1 MGSRDI
7 VFGII
12 NILFKMLA
20 NGTPRQFYKAGNS
33 HKSSEPSEW
42 SFLAEGVP
50 GASSTALRLLMMLAF
65 RIFPD
70 VEFGMVKEVAES
82 KSI

>member
-20 NGTPRQFYKAGNS
+20 NGTQRQFYKTGNS